1 MFLISPAPYSR
12 FKNTN
17 VNVRGSIPKRKLDQL
32 SGITSLGSDVSGG
45 LASFVLPSPSE
56 ETAAGSTANSS
67 VASTP
72 TAEMEIDPA
81 LLMPAPEESPYFPE
95 KYSGKLCVLCNLGE
109 RSQLGQGE
117 ILRIEVK
124 DDAEK
129 ALAAVLQSQEGK
141 SSADGSGDKSPKTGT
156 IALGVPPLLNC
167 NKRQKGLNKCK

>member
-1 MFLISPAPYSR
+1 MA
-12 FKNTN
+12 
-17 VNVRGSIPKRKLDQL
+17 
-32 SGITSLGSDVSGG
+32 SL
-45 LASFVLPSPSE
+45 LLPSPGD
-56 ETAAGSTANSS
+56 ETPTASTANSS

-95 KYSGKLCVLCNLGE
+95 KYSGKMCALCNLGE

-124 DDAEK
+124 DDAQ
-129 ALAAVLQSQEGK
+129 LAVAAAALQSQEDKGAL
-141 SSADGSGDKSPKTGT
+141 SSPGASPKAGN
-156 IALGVPPLLNC
+156 ALGVPPLLSS